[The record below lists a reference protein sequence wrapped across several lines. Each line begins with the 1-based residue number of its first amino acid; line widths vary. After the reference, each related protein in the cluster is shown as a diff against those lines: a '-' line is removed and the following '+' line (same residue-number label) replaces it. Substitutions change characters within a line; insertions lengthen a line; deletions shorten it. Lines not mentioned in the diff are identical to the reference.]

1 MSGTLRTLQKART
14 GSTLRARAGSSG
26 HGSRAGGYPFA
37 VRTRPHGRS
46 PITNLVLVLGVMT
59 LAGVLTIAGALGA
72 AAITTV
78 AAVGALSDGLPD
90 PSQLADMTFEQPT
103 IVYDRSGEVELGR
116 FQRVQRRVVTYDQ
129 IPKLVLDTATTAED
143 RTFWTNEGVDPTAI
157 LSAVAENAS
166 GESDRG
172 ASTITQQ
179 LVRARLLPEE
189 DTAPGADRYLR
200 KAKEIIQ
207 SLRLTGQFPGEQG
220 KQTVV
225 TAYLNEI
232 FYGHDAYGVAAA
244 ARIYFGVTDL
254 AKLTPAQAA
263 LLAGLPKSPSNFDP
277 YQYAVEEDGKLV
289 VPPTAPPVQRRDYIL
304 QNLNTSRWTHLSPAA
319 LQQALDE
326 PVILAGEQPLTF
338 RAAQFTYQVRRQLE
352 LILGSRDALETGG
365 YRVITTLDWRAQ
377 RLAEKW
383 LSAAVIAPNLPAKQ
397 SARLLAQLKVPSS
410 DRSWIGQLRGKDL
423 HNAALVALDY
433 RTGDVRAY
441 AGSAGYYRDAMA
453 SREFEP
459 KFDVAGDGTR
469 QPGSAWKPIL
479 YATAF
484 EQKKLTPGSVLLD
497 ITTRFGSDWAPR
509 DADSLERGPVLVR
522 KALQYSLNI
531 PAIRTLQRVGNAAVA
546 KQAEKM
552 GIRFPGGT
560 ESYLQAGLAGAI
572 GTVEVKPLELTS
584 AYGVFGNGGVRM
596 PPRMI
601 LEVQDSQGHTIWK
614 APQTDGEQALSPQTA
629 FLISDIL
636 QGNTDRKQNPIWAAK
651 LTLSNGPHGSRRPAA
666 VKTGTANDAKDLATY
681 GFLPKPSAPDEPG
694 YAVGIW
700 MGNSDHSMPRS
711 SKPATSL
718 DAAAPL
724 WRAFV
729 RDLTKGQPVARF
741 ERPSKVTKARI
752 DAWTGGK
759 PGPWTRFTIP
769 EFFIAG
775 TQPGGDHQ
783 IDRNGLLY
791 VQACGTWQV
800 DPLKAELGPRSWDDD
815 VANWI
820 ARARHGVGQ
829 TGPLDSRTAYFWD
842 RSSWGGQIVGACP
855 RPKPTPVVAKPPRDH
870 GPGDKPPR
878 EPGPKP
884 PKPPK
889 PPGHGGGGGHGDGG
903 GGRGG

>member
-1 MSGTLRTLQKART
+1 MSESRRTLQRVRV
-14 GSTLRARAGSSG
+14 GSSFRARSGANGSG
-26 HGSRAGGYPFA
+26 WLA
-37 VRTRPHGRS
+37 VRSRPRGRS
-46 PITNLVLVLGVMT
+46 PISNLVVVLAVIL
-59 LAGVLTIAGALGA
+59 LAGVVTIAGVVGT

-78 AAVGALSDGLPD
+78 AAVGALSKGLPD
-90 PSQLADMTFEQPT
+90 PSQLSDLTFEQPT
-103 IVYDRSGEVELGR
+103 IVYDRTGEVELGR
-116 FQRVQRRVVTYDQ
+116 FQRVQRRVIAYPE
-129 IPKLVLDTATTAED
+129 IPKLVLDAATTAED
-143 RTFWTNEGVDPTAI
+143 RTFWTNEGIDPTAI

-207 SLRLTGQFPGEQG
+207 SLRLTEQFPGEEG
-220 KQTVV
+220 KQTVI

-232 FYGHDAYGVAAA
+232 FYGHDAYGIAAA

-277 YQYAVEEDGKLV
+277 YQYAVEQGGKLV
-289 VPPTAPPVQRRDYIL
+289 VPPTAPPVERRDYIL
-304 QNLNTSRWTHLSPAA
+304 QNLDTSRWTKLSPAD
-319 LQQALDE
+319 LQQALAE
-326 PVILAGEQPLTF
+326 PVVLAGEQPLTF
-338 RAAQFTYQVRRQLE
+338 RAAQFSFQVRRQLDT
-352 LILGSRDALETGG
+352 ILGSRDAVETGG

-383 LSAAVIAPNLPAKQ
+383 LSAAVISPNLKSKQ
-397 SARLLAQLKVPSS
+397 AARLLNQLKIPSG
-410 DRSWIGQLRGKDL
+410 DRGWISALRGKDL

-459 KFDVAGDGTR
+459 KYDVAGDGTR
-469 QPGSAWKPIL
+469 QPGSAWKPIV

-484 EQKKLTPGSVLLD
+484 ERKQLTPGSVLLD
-497 ITTRFGSDWAPR
+497 ITTRFGSSWTPR
-509 DADSLERGPVLVR
+509 DADSLERGPVRVR

-531 PAIRTLQRVGNAAVA
+531 PAIRALERVGNAAVA
-546 KQAEKM
+546 KQAERM

-572 GTVEVKPLELTS
+572 GTVEVKPLDLTS

-601 LEVQDSQGHTIWK
+601 LEIQDAGGHTIWK
-614 APQTDGEQALSPQTA
+614 APQTEGERALSPQTA

-636 QGNTDRKQNPIWAAK
+636 QGNTDRSQNPIWAAK
-651 LTLSNGPHGSRRPAA
+651 LALFNGPHGSRRPAA

-681 GFLPKPSAPDEPG
+681 GFLPKPKAANEPG

-711 SKPATSL
+711 SDPATSL

-729 RDLTKGQPVARF
+729 RDLTRGEPVARF
-741 ERPSKVTKARI
+741 ARPSKVVSARI
-752 DAWTGGK
+752 DAWSGGR
-759 PGPWTRFTIP
+759 PGPWTRDTVR
-769 EFFIAG
+769 EYFIAG
-775 TQPGGDHQ
+775 TQPGGGHQ
-783 IDRNGLLY
+783 VDPNGLLY
-791 VQACGTWQV
+791 RQGCGTWQV
-800 DPLKAELGPRSWDDD
+800 DPRKAELGPRSWDDD
-815 VANWI
+815 VQSWMT
-820 ARARHGVGQ
+820 RARRGVGVR
-829 TGPLDSRTAYFWD
+829 GVLDSATAYFWGK
-842 RSSWGGQIVGACP
+842 STWGGPIAGPC
-855 RPKPTPVVAKPPRDH
+855 PKPKPVEVKPPKDH
-870 GPGDKPPR
+870 GPADKPP
-878 EPGPKP
+878 PGPKP
-884 PKPPK
+884 PKDPKPPK
-889 PPGHGGGGGHGDGG
+889 PPSGGGGGGGDG
-903 GGRGG
+903 